1 MPGISDE
8 EAQRRTL
15 LRRFAGR
22 PALWQG
28 IVWTALGLVWL
39 ALAFTDP
46 TTVWRWVIGG
56 LWVVLGVVNL
66 VVSVSDYRNRR
77 GRYSHR

>member
-1 MPGISDE
+1 MSEDN
-8 EAQRRTL
+8 AQRST
-15 LRRFAGR
+15 LRRRIVGK

-39 ALAFTDP
+39 ALAVTDP
-46 TTVWRWVIGG
+46 TTIWRWVIGG

-66 VVSVSDYRNRR
+66 AVSVSDYRNRR
-77 GRYSHR
+77 GRYARR